1 MILSR
6 LFSRGED
13 TPAPQPSSTIPAEL
27 VASIEA
33 ATVTWRSQ
41 DDDGNPRCM
50 VHIVGLGG
58 WYFDGA
64 EHAAE
69 RVARHWPELHEAA
82 CKRAGQLIG
91 ANIGKRNRDSYQPER
106 KRSWVW
112 DWMED

>member
-1 MILSR
+1 MILNR

-41 DDDGNPRCM
+41 DENGEPRC
-50 VHIVGLGG
+50 VVNIVSLGG
-58 WYFDGA
+58 FYFDGPG
-64 EHAAE
+64 HAAE

-82 CKRAGQLIG
+82 CQRAGQLI
-91 ANIGKRNRDSYQPER
+91 AATIAKRNRDSYRPER

-112 DWMED
+112 DWME